1 MPKITRAKISK
12 AKISKAKISKAKI
25 SKAKISNR
33 SDRTCDSPSSSGP
46 FPIAKTQCADSKD
59 ADSQKASLNQ
69 QPARDGGG
77 AQSSARCRPPSDP
90 VPGLPSIPTPQSF
103 PLTVR
108 SVIHRVQSPHESN
121 SRDKREGRTEHR
133 RGRFSHTINPYR
145 GCAFACRYCY
155 ARYTHE
161 WIGLNGEE
169 DFDSKIG
176 IKENFATTLARDLRR
191 LRHRRE
197 RVVSIAI
204 GTATDPYQPFEH
216 QYGLTRASL
225 RVFAES
231 TGWDLSITTKSVLIL
246 RDLDLLKEVARNNSL
261 VIHMTITTPRRDL
274 ARSLEPGAPS
284 PKARL
289 EAVRVLVDHGIRVVP
304 FVCPIIPGINDRTED
319 LEELFGELS
328 KLGVDQVICEAVFLR
343 SPTREV
349 FLQYLDGQFPELAAA
364 YRRRFRETAYL
375 SPVEVERLRGRI
387 DRLRTRH
394 RLRGKQHL
402 SSTGGRFRSEARG
415 VPQEPPPR
423 RLPWR
428 EAPRS
433 LRGAA
438 DQLTFSFER
447 SL

>member
-1 MPKITRAKISK
+1 MPIE
-12 AKISKAKISKAKI
+12 
-25 SKAKISNR
+25 R
-33 SDRTCDSPSSSGP
+33 SGESPSSSLLFHATRSQSEELQRG
-46 FPIAKTQCADSKD
+46 
-59 ADSQKASLNQ
+59 DSQCGDSQCGDSQCGESLSALLKQ
-69 QPARDGGG
+69 ESARGTQGVRSPARRRRVG
-77 AQSSARCRPPSDP
+77 DP
-90 VPGLPSIPTPQSF
+90 VPGLSAIPTPQSF
-103 PLTVR
+103 PLTVH
-108 SVIHRVQSPHESN
+108 SVIHRVQDRRASSP
-121 SRDKREGRTEHR
+121 RGKREDRAEPR

-161 WIGLNGEE
+161 WIGLNGED

-176 IKENFATTLARDLRR
+176 IKANFATTLTRDLHR
-191 LRHRRE
+191 LRRRRE

-216 QYGLTRASL
+216 QYGLTRSGL
-225 RVFAES
+225 GVFAES

-246 RDLDLLKEVARNNSL
+246 RDIDLLKEVARKNSL
-261 VIHMTITTPRRDL
+261 VVHLTITTPHRDL

-289 EAVRVLVDHGIRVVP
+289 EAMRALLDHGVRVVP
-304 FVCPIIPGINDRTED
+304 FVCPIIPGINDRSED

-328 KLGVDQVICEAVFLR
+328 RLGVDQVICEAVFLR

-349 FLQYLDGQFPELAAA
+349 FLHYLDKQFPELVASF
-364 YRRRFRETAYL
+364 RRKFTETAYL

-387 DRLRTRH
+387 DRLRNRH
-394 RLRGKQHL
+394 RLLGKDH
-402 SSTGGRFRSEARG
+402 SSSAGGRFRSDTLGATKEFT
-415 VPQEPPPR
+415 PR

-433 LRGAA
+433 SRGTPN
-438 DQLTFSFER
+438 QLTFSFER
-447 SL
+447 SVDWHGSDAS